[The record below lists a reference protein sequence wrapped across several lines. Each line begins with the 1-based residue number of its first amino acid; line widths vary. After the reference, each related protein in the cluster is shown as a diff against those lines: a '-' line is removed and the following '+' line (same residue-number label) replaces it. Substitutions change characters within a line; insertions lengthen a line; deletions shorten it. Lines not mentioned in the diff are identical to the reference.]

1 MVEGAWQY
9 VQSRE
14 GKQKT
19 KNVQSPQRTSFCKAR
34 FDNFKRTKRSKEIE
48 NTRGDYY
55 NTHYKLVK
63 ETLQA
68 GKRDSLFYQLVMCVV
83 IVSTCIVVRIL
94 LH

>member
-1 MVEGAWQY
+1 MPGGNAVVEGAWQY

-14 GKQKT
+14 GKQKR

-55 NTHYKLVK
+55 NTHYQLEK
-63 ETLQA
+63 ETVSFT
-68 GKRDSLFYQLVMCVV
+68 SL
-83 IVSTCIVVRIL
+83 
-94 LH
+94 